1 MVVDAGEHA
10 GLIQAVV
17 LHLHPTFA
25 NNRIEISSI
34 HATDGIFKSPVFQG
48 WGTFTVGVDVHWA
61 VDDAVSNLE
70 HQLVFSDGGAGADL
84 PVELPASLLL
94 EAEPEPQPEPPVSR
108 EEIQNR
114 LTSTSFLKPDDPRF
128 FHGRGFQGDKN
139 CGTWPAPHTTW
150 QSNRKPRDDHDAPD
164 WLTAS
169 EFEDQEHVM
178 DAKCAALAEMIRL
191 SNKTVVYSGAGISVA
206 SCIGQAARGSG
217 ADKSRGLDAWPSK
230 THYALGHLGK
240 HGLIHGW
247 VQQNHDGLPQKA
259 GFPQERINEIH
270 GSWFD
275 PANPVV
281 LYSGQLKGDA
291 YPWMRHDA
299 ETADLVIVVGTSLG
313 GLNADQV
320 ALKTAKRSMRN
331 MPWAPDGSGGAL
343 GTVMINLQQTEQD
356 GKASLRIFGT
366 TDSVLPRVL
375 EKLGLAEVS
384 MCKCG
389 GKFCREKNGYMYK
402 NGPDSADAH
411 WWDLKLMNKSTG
423 VMERISRP
431 VFSTDRVAVVPYDR
445 DGNLSKT
452 VSMHLDLRDGQR
464 IKLTEGHNVQGAGQP
479 AYLHIGASKP
489 YTRPKAYGGQTMKH
503 GPGHGVVRGFR
514 EDLSA
519 YMLDIEGAIME
530 LGVWWLDAAQR
541 GQLDTLPI
549 VNMEPIMETQ

>member
-1 MVVDAGEHA
+1 MG
-10 GLIQAVV
+10 
-17 LHLHPTFA
+17 
-25 NNRIEISSI
+25 
-34 HATDGIFKSPVFQG
+34 
-48 WGTFTVGVDVHWA
+48 GTFTVGVDVHWA
-61 VDDAVSNLE
+61 VDDTVSNLE

-139 CGTWPAPHTTW
+139 SGTWPAPHTTW

-206 SCIGQAARGSG
+206 SCIEQAARGSG

-356 GKASLRIFGT
+356 GKASLRIFGKS
-366 TDSVLPRVL
+366 DDVLAKLDKQLKVEQHVARAPAVFKQEARVL
-375 EKLGLAEVS
+375 
-384 MCKCG
+384 
-389 GKFCREKNGYMYK
+389 
-402 NGPDSADAH
+402 
-411 WWDLKLMNKSTG
+411 
-423 VMERISRP
+423 
-431 VFSTDRVAVVPYDR
+431 VPYDR
-445 DGNLSKT
+445 EGRRSETAK
-452 VSMHLDLRDGQR
+452 MWLDLRDGAEV
-464 IKLTEGHNVQGAGQP
+464 KLTEGHNVQGAQQP
-479 AYLHIGASKP
+479 LYMHIGASGTKKVNGRFP
-489 YTRPKAYGGQTMKH
+489 
-503 GPGHGVVRGFR
+503 GPGHGKVMRR
-514 EDLSA
+514 DDLRVS
-519 YMLDIEGAIME
+519 YELQIEGVRMT
-530 LGVWWLDAAQR
+530 LGQWWIEAAKR
-541 GQLDTLPI
+541 GGPPTLPV
-549 VNMEPIMETQ
+549 VNLHPEMVCE